1 MQSRK
6 TTLPPSRAVLILLPL
21 TLIEMLD
28 HAADVLNMSRSDVVR
43 RSLMRDFQA
52 FLQEEVARTQ
62 SRQQTWSRSW

>member
-21 TLIEMLD
+21 SLIQVLD

-43 RSLMRDFQA
+43 RSLTRDA
-52 FLQEEVARTQ
+52 HTLLQEEIARM
-62 SRQQTWSRSW
+62 QQAWSNT